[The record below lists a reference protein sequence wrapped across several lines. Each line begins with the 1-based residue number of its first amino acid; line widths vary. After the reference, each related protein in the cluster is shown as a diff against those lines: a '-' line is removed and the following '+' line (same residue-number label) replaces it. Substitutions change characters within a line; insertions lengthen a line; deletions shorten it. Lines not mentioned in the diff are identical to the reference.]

1 MLKVSFQGHKY
12 GKPNKNRN
20 SLLLQ
25 RGVEI
30 FYSPPP
36 RRSRHNQWRFIQEA
50 IKTCKD
56 RGNASWTVL
65 KTHVT

>member
-36 RRSRHNQWRFIQEA
+36 EGPDITSGDSYRKLLKPVKTEA
-50 IKTCKD
+50 TPP
-56 RGNASWTVL
+56 GL
-65 KTHVT
+65 Y